1 MNAVLIVFLVF
12 VIILAIYLAVQFY
25 NPSYLIQKSAKLNI
39 LNSTTPSSSAQTII
53 PVTSIDN
60 PGSVRYFYEGWFFIN
75 TNAPIQTAN
84 VLFNRGNDFV
94 VALIGSTLN
103 VYTNTTAVN
112 STSGASTSGASTSK
126 GVSSVGVLD
135 TNGLT
140 PLISIPNF
148 PFQKW
153 CQLVINVD
161 GTAVDLYIDGKFV
174 QNVQSS
180 MPINT
185 NTTDTITY
193 GNQYT
198 VGHVARFRRPAASIN
213 PQGVWASYMNGSGQ
227 DYSLTSYHLNA
238 QVTKNKRVTV
248 DQRLI

>member
-25 NPSYLIQKSAKLNI
+25 NPSYLIQNSTKLNI
-39 LNSTTPSSSAQTII
+39 LDPKTPSTSTQSVIK
-53 PVTSIDN
+53 VESIDN
-60 PGSVRYFYEGWFFIN
+60 PGSIRYFYEGWFFIN
-75 TNAPIQTAN
+75 ANAPVHTAN
-84 VLFNRGNDFV
+84 VLYNRGKNFV
-94 VALIGSTLN
+94 VTLTGSTLN
-103 VYTNTTAVN
+103 LYINTTNGVN
-112 STSGASTSGASTSK
+112 SSGI
-126 GVSSVGVLD
+126 LD
-135 TNGLT
+135 TSGLT
-140 PLISIPNF
+140 PIISVPNF

-161 GTAVDLYIDGKFV
+161 GITVDLYIDGKFV
-174 QNVQSS
+174 QNVQSPT
-180 MPINT
+180 PINT
-185 NTTDTITY
+185 NTADNITY

-198 VGHVARFRRPAASIN
+198 VGHVARFRRPAESIN

-238 QVTKNKRVTV
+238 QITKNKRVTT